1 MDHNWFMDLMNGDDS
16 SSGPEP
22 ATKPSQPSR
31 LPLQGQENKDAFFK
45 KSQFFS
51 ALANKPQIQNSAKKT
66 ELETEEVCETE

>member
-22 ATKPSQPSR
+22 AMKPSQPSR
-31 LPLQGQENKDAFFK
+31 LPLHGQETKDAFFK

-51 ALANKPQIQNSAKKT
+51 SLANQQQIQTSAKRI